1 MKKTYLAIALCSSVA
16 LTTAMTDTTAA
27 PGDVYRVN
35 TAKVNLRAGAS
46 DNTQVLTTVTP
57 EDELI
62 ELRRDGSWLGVRV
75 LNSGEEGWIYGELAE
90 QIAKSRLQED
100 AEVLAAEQLS
110 PDFDQLL
117 KQVENQLGYPMLAR
131 LTQSESNGLRVA
143 LSHDWL
149 RQASHEA
156 HLMAAFAFYQAWKTH
171 NAGRSVELTL
181 LDEQSEAYI
190 AIRDEPN
197 GPALWIASP

>member
-1 MKKTYLAIALCSSVA
+1 MKKTYLAIALCSSVV
-16 LTTAMTDTTAA
+16 LVPAMKEAEAA

-46 DNTQVLTTVTP
+46 DKTQALSTVTP
-57 EDELI
+57 VDELI
-62 ELRRDGSWLGVRV
+62 ELRRDGSWIGVRV
-75 LNSGEEGWIYGELAE
+75 LSTGEEGWIYGELAE
-90 QIAKSRLQED
+90 QITKSRLQED
-100 AEVLAAEQLS
+100 TDVLAAEQLS

-117 KQVENQLGYPMLAR
+117 QQVENQLGYPMLTR

-156 HLMAAFAFYQAWKTH
+156 HLMATIAFYHTWKTH

-181 LDEQSEAYI
+181 LDEQSEAYM